1 MTKYLFLILDRYES
15 SCSQKFEIN
24 SNLNDPKLVFRNCM
38 IEIAG
43 EGSEDAEEVTNEVM
57 EEVCVKG
64 DFVTYDD
71 EEQSFILIKL
81 VGSLS

>member
-1 MTKYLFLILDRYES
+1 
-15 SCSQKFEIN
+15 
-24 SNLNDPKLVFRNCM
+24 M

-43 EGSEDAEEVTNEVM
+43 EGSEDAEEITNEVM